1 MVANHQF
8 TRIDTLELKNLIYR
22 KIGHQRAEKYFD
34 QLKRFLTL
42 KLSKSDFDK
51 SCTRT
56 IGKDNIALHNK
67 LIRSILQNA
76 CQSKT
81 PPQKPLKPEPLN
93 VKTPNGYQRNCMQ
106 SLYGGDAFPRSPRK
120 CRSPVN
126 RDRKFRDRPSPLGPL
141 GKSPSL
147 TCEETFTRTQEPLV
161 LEEGEEVE
169 QFADSQRWG
178 PVTAPFGVSVNPVGV
193 RKTGGCTFGDLRESC
208 ENRGELPDTRSL
220 WGRLEKK
227 LAVEGLGV
235 SLECA
240 DLLNNGL
247 DVFLKRLIEPCIGI
261 SKSRLSR
268 PTNLSMVDFRVAMES
283 NPRVL
288 GEDWSIQLEKITF
301 DNNV

>member
-1 MVANHQF
+1 MVGDHHS
-8 TRIDTLELKNLIYR
+8 TRINTLELKNLIYR

-34 QLKRFLTL
+34 QLKRFLSL

-56 IGKDNIALHNK
+56 IGKDNIVLHNK

-76 CQSKT
+76 CQSKP
-81 PPQKPLKPEPLN
+81 PPQKPLPEPLN
-93 VKTPNGYQRNCMQ
+93 VKIPNGYQINCIQ
-106 SLYGGDAFPRSPRK
+106 SLLPRSPRK
-120 CRSPVN
+120 RRSPVN
-126 RDRKFRDRPSPLGPL
+126 CDRKFRDRQSPLGPL
-141 GKSPSL
+141 GKSPCL
-147 TCEETFTRTQEPLV
+147 TCEETFTRTHEPLV
-161 LEEGEEVE
+161 PEEGEEVE
-169 QFADSQRWG
+169 QFTDFREWG
-178 PVTAPFGVSVNPVGV
+178 PVTAPFGVSFNSD
-193 RKTGGCTFGDLRESC
+193 RKTGCCTVGDLHEAC
-208 ENRGELPDTRSL
+208 ENSGELPDTRSL

-247 DVFLKRLIEPCIGI
+247 DVFLKRLIDPCIGI
-261 SKSRLSR
+261 AKLRQSR
-268 PTNLSMVDFRVAMES
+268 PMNVSMVDFRVAMES

-301 DNNV
+301 NNNV